1 MKTKLLRKVRS
12 ELKSKLRFAVELMDI
27 PDNKDRVGCKRIGVY
42 VLNKITDE
50 AITPIYV
57 SSEFKQVL
65 EFKNNIIIEEIYN
78 NIPIYD
84 AIRKLSFIERNVYNK
99 FNVPRKRSERLL
111 RKAHNSLYDVLQE
124 IDRVEKLL
132 A

>member
-12 ELKSKLRFAVELMDI
+12 ELKSKLRFAVELMNI
-27 PDNKDRVGCKRIGVY
+27 PDNKDRVDCKRIGVY
-42 VLNKITDE
+42 VLNKITDGV
-50 AITPIYV
+50 ITPIYV

-84 AIRKLSFIERNVYNK
+84 AIRRLSFVERK
-99 FNVPRKRSERLL
+99 GCDSFSVPRKRSERLL
-111 RKAHNSLYDVLQE
+111 RRAHSSLYDVLQE
-124 IDRVEKLL
+124 IDRIENLN
-132 A
+132 

>member
-12 ELKSKLRFAVELMDI
+12 ELKSNLRFVVELMDI
-27 PDNKDRVGCKRIGVY
+27 PDDKNRGDCKRIGVY
-42 VLNKITDE
+42 VLNEITDNV
-50 AITPIYV
+50 ITPIYV
-57 SSEFKQVL
+57 SSEVKQVL
-65 EFKNNIIIEEIYN
+65 EFKNNVIIEEIYKN
-78 NIPIYD
+78 TPMYD
-84 AIRKLSFIERNVYNK
+84 AIRKLSFLERKVCD

-124 IDRVEKLL
+124 IDRIEKLL